1 MPLIGPLEISANLI
15 TTASILL
22 AGRNSI
28 HTWWTG
34 IIGCVLFGVLF
45 YDARLYADVA
55 LQVFFLAT
63 SISGWWAWLHGR
75 RGEPLPITRSGVR
88 LLLTLFVAGVLTTV
102 AYGSLLF
109 YYTDAYSPYV
119 DSAVL
124 MVSVVAQFLL
134 MRRKLETWLFW
145 LLVNT
150 ISVPLFASR
159 GLYLTA
165 GLYAVYWVNA
175 LVSWF
180 VWRGR
185 MGDEGAVSACSLP
198 AAE

>member
-75 RGEPLPITRSGVR
+75 RGEPVPITRSGVR

-124 MVSVVAQFLL
+124 MFSVVAQFLL

>member
-28 HTWWTG
+28 HPWWTG

-124 MVSVVAQFLL
+124 MFSVVAQFLL

>member
-1 MPLIGPLEISANLI
+1 M
-15 TTASILL
+15 
-22 AGRNSI
+22 
-28 HTWWTG
+28 
-34 IIGCVLFGVLF
+34 
-45 YDARLYADVA
+45 
-55 LQVFFLAT
+55 
-63 SISGWWAWLHGR
+63 HGR

-124 MVSVVAQFLL
+124 MFSVVAQFLL

>member
-1 MPLIGPLEISANLI
+1 MIGPLEISANLI

-124 MVSVVAQFLL
+124 MFSVVAQFLL

>member
-1 MPLIGPLEISANLI
+1 MIGPLEIAANLI
-15 TTASILL
+15 TTVSILL

-34 IIGCVLFGVLF
+34 IVGGVLFGFLF
-45 YDARLYADVA
+45 YEARLYADVA
-55 LQVFFLAT
+55 LQAFFIAT

-75 RGEPLPITRSGVR
+75 QGEPLPISRSGAW
-88 LLLTLFVAGVLTTV
+88 LLLSLFVAGVLTTV
-102 AYGSLLF
+102 AYGSLLY
-109 YYTDAYSPYV
+109 YYTDAYSPYI

-124 MVSVVAQFLL
+124 MFSVVAQFLL
-134 MRRKLETWLFW
+134 MRRKLETWMFW

-159 GLYLTA
+159 ELYLTA
-165 GLYAVYWVNA
+165 GLYAVYWLNA
-175 LVSWF
+175 LISWT

-185 MGDEGAVSACSLP
+185 MGGEEAVPPCSAQ
-198 AAE
+198 AVE

>member
-1 MPLIGPLEISANLI
+1 MTGGLEIAANVV
-15 TTASILL
+15 TTVSILL

-34 IIGCVLFGVLF
+34 IIGCVLFGLLF
-45 YDARLYADVA
+45 YEARLYADVA

-63 SISGWWAWLHGR
+63 SATGWWAWLHGH
-75 RGEPLPITRSGVR
+75 RGAPLPTTRSKPR
-88 LLLTLFVAGVLTTV
+88 LLLLVVPAGVLTTA
-102 AYGSLLF
+102 AYGALLF
-109 YYTDAYSPYV
+109 HFTDAYAPYV

-124 MVSVVAQFLL
+124 VFSVIAQFLL
-134 MRRKLETWLFW
+134 MWRKLETWSFW

-159 GLYLTA
+159 DLYLTA
-165 GLYAVYWVNA
+165 GLYALYWVNA

-180 VWRGR
+180 FWRKR
-185 MGDEGAVSACSLP
+185 MTGKSEPLATSAP
-198 AAE
+198 AGG

>member
-124 MVSVVAQFLL
+124 MFSVVAQFLL